1 VVHFD
6 AAIGSAT
13 WALLMSGRWSE
24 IGDFMPALEDIW
36 EQIQH
41 GVGATTHIAGS
52 YVCVLHIAL
61 AREDPSAAGAAV
73 SVLERCFSSEQVN
86 ARALLAAYR
95 EDDPRHLNYDPSSD
109 EWTIPILMFLTDRGI
124 PAPRAL
130 IARLRAL
137 ISSLPID
144 HWIRLVAVAEA
155 LEGEDDARLSI
166 AIDEAEDHG
175 MIAQAARLRIVLAQR
190 TGDRTQLERARP
202 MLEQIGDRQFLRRL
216 EEVASALSE
225 GGKLR

>member
-1 VVHFD
+1 
-6 AAIGSAT
+6 
-13 WALLMSGRWSE
+13 M
-24 IGDFMPALEDIW
+24 LE
-36 EQIQH
+36 H
-41 GVGATTHIAGS
+41 
-52 YVCVLHIAL
+52 
-61 AREDPSAAGAAV
+61 
-73 SVLERCFSSEQVN
+73 CFSSKQVN

-95 EDDPRHLNYDPSSD
+95 EDDPRYLNYDPSRD
-109 EWTIPILMFLTDRGI
+109 EWTIPILMFLTERGI

-137 ISSLPID
+137 ISSSLPID
-144 HWIRLVAVAEA
+144 HWIRLVEVAEA
-155 LEGEDDARLSI
+155 LAGEDDARLSVTI
-166 AIDEAEDHG
+166 EETEDHG

-216 EEVASALSE
+216 EEVASALGE